1 MLPLL
6 RVCLTQADNLWRCIG
21 YKIYSTKKTRVTRAN
36 IYTNSETSANSAC
49 YFRSFCH
56 TVVSLKC
63 TARNSITCAMIAC
76 LTDWCLSSTCYSF
89 HTHAWLSR
97 WRTQAQCAGFKA
109 ASDVRNTLTL
119 SAVFGW
125 YLSSRSSLT
134 FAQNI
139 DGKSLTAA
147 IYTAAVR
154 RDLFLRENRIISAK
168 KTSRIAASGWCRQC
182 LQRDCCVQTCTLS
195 QTANEAV
202 QPPTSA
208 WNRFDTSL
216 KHVYTLQPVAQ
227 PAGGNVL
234 NVQINKLTNKQS
246 FVIDLILVISR
257 DHMLPTLKINKNS
270 FLNFENFDQTCRV
283 VYCPHSRFAARR
295 STWWRHKRLRM
306 QDRSSAA
313 WLRSFA

>member
-1 MLPLL
+1 M
-6 RVCLTQADNLWRCIG
+6 AH
-21 YKIYSTKKTRVTRAN
+21 A
-36 IYTNSETSANSAC
+36 SAI
-49 YFRSFCH
+49 R
-56 TVVSLKC
+56 
-63 TARNSITCAMIAC
+63 
-76 LTDWCLSSTCYSF
+76 
-89 HTHAWLSR
+89 
-97 WRTQAQCAGFKA
+97 RTQSRIWCTQY
-109 ASDVRNTLTL
+109 SYSVRRFRLISQQPFVAYVRAKHRRKVL
-119 SAVFGW
+119 DGC
-125 YLSSRSSLT
+125 YLYGRSSSRLVFT
-134 FAQNI
+134 R
-139 DGKSLTAA
+139 KSHN
-147 IYTAAVR
+147 
-154 RDLFLRENRIISAK
+154 FSQ

-182 LQRDCCVQTCTLS
+182 LQRGCCVQTCTLS

-246 FVIDLILVISR
+246 FVIDLILVITR

-270 FLNFENFDQTCRV
+270 FLNFENFDQTCQV
-283 VYCPHSRFAARR
+283 VYCPHSRLAARR